1 MKISIIVPIYNEENY
16 IKQILESLINLDL
29 EKYSKEIIIVDDG
42 STDNSPKILQSYEK
56 KPNIIIVY
64 QSKNQGKG
72 AAVRQG
78 MKIATGDI
86 ICIQDADLEY
96 DPQDI
101 KRILPLFEN
110 NLADVVYGSRF
121 ISSPEHRV
129 LYYWHYVGNKL
140 ITSLSN
146 ILTNL
151 NLSDI
156 ETCRKLFRKEVI
168 EQVLPKLKSKGFEF
182 EAEITALISK
192 KPWRIYEVGISY
204 YGRTYKEGKKIKWI
218 DALKTF
224 VIIIRTKFIKL

>member
-16 IKQILESLINLDL
+16 IKRVLASLIHLDL
-29 EKYSKEIIIVDDG
+29 EKNSKEIIIVDDG
-42 STDNSPKILQSYEK
+42 SSDNSPKILQSYEQ
-56 KPNIIIVY
+56 KPNITIVY

-101 KRILPLFEN
+101 KNILPLFEN
-110 NLADVVYGSRF
+110 NIADVVYGSRF
-121 ISSPEHRV
+121 ISNSEHRV
-129 LYYWHYVGNKL
+129 LYYWHCVANKFV
-140 ITSLSN
+140 TSLSN

-192 KPWRIYEVGISY
+192 KHWRIYEVGISY
-204 YGRTYKEGKKIKWI
+204 HGRSYQEGKKIKFI
-218 DALKTF
+218 DALKTL
-224 VIIIRTKFIKL
+224 VIIIRTKFTKL